1 VQDPECYDRRS
12 EKKNGTTL
20 KIRRQF
26 PVRIKSCM
34 CYYIVHALY
43 ICSNDCVL
51 YISCSA
57 PNNLLEQYYVDTTL
71 ANTSGRAANSATAG
85 GSSRKPNVGGRG
97 KWSTSS
103 SPIAHRFSAARPL
116 QPSGLQSSPIAIC
129 DRLQFP
135 SAASCENVFAGCFYL
150 SFILLILF
158 FGVQRLFAA
167 FACLLA

>member
-129 DRLQFP
+129 DRLQESFLLLRRVRMCLLVV
-135 SAASCENVFAGCFYL
+135 SIYLLFYL
-150 SFILLILF
+150 FYFSVCS
-158 FGVQRLFAA
+158 G
-167 FACLLA
+167 CLLPLLVY